1 MKKLLV
7 IWHVLSVYVGFA
19 QHLRSYDVD
28 SSFNGKQL
36 ILVNGTVDYS
46 ASTMRN
52 EVLSPLIF
60 GGYIDSMAKGR
71 SMDADKPFNTV
82 GLEASASYTHYVSL
96 KNKEGFPSRWMVGP
110 TLGSTFMGSLKYTSD
125 LYTLAFY
132 GNEPFLGKYADF
144 SYSEASYYQFQT
156 LGVSLFDRLSQSSAS
171 LNLVGLN
178 SYYKG
183 TLGGLDPMK
192 FYYTAQG
199 DSIYG
204 ICNGS
209 FSQLTSP
216 SYFKGLGLALSG
228 DYRFNIAN
236 EETGK
241 SMSMQLSISNLGFA
255 VSNSVR
261 TQTLDTSF
269 AFGGYT
275 LSQLINREGLLAP
288 GFSYAD
294 SLLVTE
300 TRSKVIFLPASI
312 QIFNVIN
319 TKSPARIQPSYGFR
333 MILIPGYI
341 PYVYAGLVTKIIPGL
356 HLGLCASYG
365 GFSGFKLNS
374 AIHYNY
380 KRLSMGIGSDN
391 VIGLVSKRAFGKS
404 LSIRLRCDI

>member
-1 MKKLLV
+1 
-7 IWHVLSVYVGFA
+7 
-19 QHLRSYDVD
+19 
-28 SSFNGKQL
+28 
-36 ILVNGTVDYS
+36 
-46 ASTMRN
+46 MRN

-60 GGYIDSMAKGR
+60 GGYIDSLAKGR

-82 GLEASASYTHYVSL
+82 GFEATTSYTHYVSM
-96 KNKEGFPSRWMVGP
+96 KNKQGNASRWMIGP
-110 TLGSTFMGSLKYTSD
+110 TLGTTFMGSLKYTSD

-144 SYSEASYYQFQT
+144 SFSEASYYQFQT
-156 LGVSLFDRLSQSSAS
+156 LGVSLFDRISQSSAS

-192 FYYTAQG
+192 FYYSAEG

-216 SYFKGLGLALSG
+216 AYFKGFGLALSG

-255 VSNSVR
+255 VSNSVQ

-294 SLLVTE
+294 SLLETE

-319 TKSPARIQPSYGFR
+319 TQSPVRIQPSYGFR

-341 PYVYAGLVTKIIPGL
+341 PYVYAGLVTKIVPGL

-374 AIHYNY
+374 AIHYNH
-380 KRLSMGIGSDN
+380 KRLSLGIGSDN
-391 VIGLVSKRAFGKS
+391 VIGLASKRAFGKS

>member
-1 MKKLLV
+1 
-7 IWHVLSVYVGFA
+7 
-19 QHLRSYDVD
+19 
-28 SSFNGKQL
+28 
-36 ILVNGTVDYS
+36 
-46 ASTMRN
+46 
-52 EVLSPLIF
+52 
-60 GGYIDSMAKGR
+60 
-71 SMDADKPFNTV
+71 
-82 GLEASASYTHYVSL
+82 
-96 KNKEGFPSRWMVGP
+96 
-110 TLGSTFMGSLKYTSD
+110 
-125 LYTLAFY
+125 LAFY

-156 LGVSLFDRLSQSSAS
+156 LGVSLFDRISQSSAS

-183 TLGGLDPMK
+183 TLGGIDPMK
-192 FYYTAQG
+192 FYYSSEG

-216 SYFKGLGLALSG
+216 AYFKGLGLALSG

-255 VSNSVR
+255 VSNSVQ

-294 SLLVTE
+294 SLLQTE

-319 TKSPARIQPSYGFR
+319 TQSPVRIQPSYGFR

-380 KRLSMGIGSDN
+380 KRLSLGIGSDN
-391 VIGLVSKRAFGKS
+391 VIGLASKRAFGKS